1 MGRSVVAVEML
12 LMLSSACIVGWFTTG
27 VAAATSEGKH
37 PPRPGSYYSAGSA
50 EYCDERVRV
59 CVSVCA
65 CVLGYDTI
73 RYAILT
79 RNQKLT

>member
-12 LMLSSACIVGWFTTG
+12 LMLSSASIVGWFTTG
-27 VAAATSEGKH
+27 VAAATGEGKH
-37 PPRPGSYYSAGSA
+37 PPRPGSYYSTGSI
-50 EYCDERVRV
+50 VMNM
-59 CVSVCA
+59 SVCA
-65 CVLGYDTI
+65 SLCVRVFYDTI